1 LPAKASVQSIGML
14 TDTPSSRA
22 SLAPTRVEVA
32 PIYVLLASDEAIGPA
47 GMDLLKLDIKDAGHG
62 IGRVTLSM
70 RIRNADSTFS
80 PNDYCAPT

>member
-1 LPAKASVQSIGML
+1 M
-14 TDTPSSRA
+14 
-22 SLAPTRVEVA
+22 A

-47 GMDLLKLDIKDAGHG
+47 GMDLLKLDIKDAANWMGHG